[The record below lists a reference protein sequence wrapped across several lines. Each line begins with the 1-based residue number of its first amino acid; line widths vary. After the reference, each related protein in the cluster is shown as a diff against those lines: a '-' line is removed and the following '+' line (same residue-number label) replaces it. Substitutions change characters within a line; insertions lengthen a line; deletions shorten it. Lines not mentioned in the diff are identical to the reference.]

1 MACAGGKPLALLRF
15 PLLLRRTLLSCGA
28 FFSFS
33 MFWSTVPLYLA
44 GHLHVAQGRITAFA
58 LAGLVT
64 APCML
69 LTGKLLDRGLGRQ
82 ILLAALGCGL
92 LAWLLPLAGP
102 AWLGLFMASALL
114 LDPASSAVTV
124 SIQQR
129 ILSGAPAAVRG
140 RLSSLNISMNFLGG
154 AAGAALGPFVL
165 AHCGLAAVLLSG
177 ALLLGF
183 LLCFAVASR
192 W

>member
-1 MACAGGKPLALLRF
+1 MASLWPLLRF

-44 GHLHVAQGRITAFA
+44 GHLNVAQGRITAFA

-64 APCML
+64 PPCML
-69 LTGKLLDRGLGRQ
+69 LVGKLLDRGLGRR
-82 ILLAALGCGL
+82 ILLAALGCGV
-92 LAWLLPLAGP
+92 LAWLLPLAGA
-102 AWLGLFMASALL
+102 AWLGVFVVSALL
-114 LDPASSAVTV
+114 LDPSSSAVTV

-129 ILSGAPAAVRG
+129 ILSGAPQEVRG
-140 RLSSLNISMNFLGG
+140 RLNSLNISMNFLGG
-154 AAGAALGPFVL
+154 ATGAALGPFVL

-177 ALLLGF
+177 ALLLGS
-183 LLCFAVASR
+183 LLCLAAASR